1 MNSFQRYSRR
11 TFLKQTLLGLG
22 AVALGPRN
30 FELPSAA
37 PFVDFPSS
45 EKLGRVVGGKIE
57 VKASPSPDAKAVKV
71 LFDDAVVAWE
81 KEVIGEPFLARG
93 KNRKWVETPDGYIY
107 SPDLQLCLNKVNEP
121 VKELPAS
128 VSGNGMWAE
137 VTVPYI
143 DAPLANP
150 PARAEVLKQLDRN
163 PRLYYSQVYWID
175 DLRTRNGITEYHVT
189 EKHGSP
195 GDMFWADA
203 RGLRQILP
211 EELTPISPDVTDK
224 KVLVDVS
231 KQTLACYEGN
241 REVYYCRVSTGAKFN
256 ADGKSVDKWST
267 PLGLYNSVSRKFLS
281 IHMAGGNRTSGYEV
295 FGIGWTSF
303 FATGGYSI
311 HSTYWHANFG
321 EPMSHGCVNATAED
335 AKFVYLWSA
344 PQVPYDPGKL
354 EISGYD
360 GTKVEVIEE

>member
-1 MNSFQRYSRR
+1 
-11 TFLKQTLLGLG
+11 
-22 AVALGPRN
+22 
-30 FELPSAA
+30 
-37 PFVDFPSS
+37 
-45 EKLGRVVGGKIE
+45 
-57 VKASPSPDAKAVKV
+57 
-71 LFDDAVVAWE
+71 
-81 KEVIGEPFLARG
+81 
-93 KNRKWVETPDGYIY
+93 
-107 SPDLQLCLNKVNEP
+107 
-121 VKELPAS
+121 
-128 VSGNGMWAE
+128 MWAE

-150 PARAEVLKQLDRN
+150 PARAEVLKELDRN

-175 DLRTRNGITEYHVT
+175 DMRARNGITQYHAT

-203 RGLRQILP
+203 RGMRPIPP

-224 KVLVDVS
+224 KVLVNVS
-231 KQTLACYEGN
+231 NQTLACYEGN

-256 ADGKSVDKWST
+256 ADGKSVDKWAT
-267 PLGLYNSVSRKFLS
+267 PLGLYNSVSRKFVS

-311 HSTYWHANFG
+311 HSTYWHNNFG
-321 EPMSHGCVNATAED
+321 EPMSHGCVNALAED
-335 AKFVYLWSA
+335 AKFVFLWSA

-360 GTKVEVIEE
+360 GTKVQVIEE